1 MTLRKTL
8 VYFLIFTVVASL
20 LTYKIIVKAY
30 NVEENMYDID
40 SLKS

>member
-8 VYFLIFTVVASL
+8 VYFLIFTTVAAL
-20 LTYKIIVKAY
+20 FTYRIVVKAY
-30 NVEENMYDID
+30 DTETAYDID